1 MDPGTTFVGYGRDNH
16 LYLVLSTPDGRGRV
30 ALANLTSHG
39 RPGCGEHCLVLVPGD
54 HPFIRY
60 PSCIPFRRAKLE
72 PLTSLEEAR
81 DNESIALREPFGPEV
96 LRRIQQK
103 AVSDIHPPRNL
114 KLAVRETL
122 RKSPLHRPPRPARL
136 HRNRRGSVLHDL

>member
-1 MDPGTTFVGYGRDNH
+1 M
-16 LYLVLSTPDGRGRV
+16 
-30 ALANLTSHG
+30 LA
-39 RPGCGEHCLVLVPGD
+39 PGD

-72 PLTSLEEAR
+72 SLTRLEEAR
-81 DNESIALREPFGPEV
+81 EKGSITLREPFDPEV

-122 RKSPLHRPPRPARL
+122 RKLPPAPPTPPR
-136 HRNRRGSVLHDL
+136 